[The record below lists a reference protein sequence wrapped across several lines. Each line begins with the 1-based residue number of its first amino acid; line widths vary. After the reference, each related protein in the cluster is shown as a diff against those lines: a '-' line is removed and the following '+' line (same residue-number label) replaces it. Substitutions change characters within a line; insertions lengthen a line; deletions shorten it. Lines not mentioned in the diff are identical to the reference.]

1 MCPRPASPPPPP
13 SRLERGLEPAPH
25 AIASVSLAAGH
36 ARSSASR
43 PLPRAMPDAQPC
55 ADAGLDAARSARLPS
70 LRAPPPASLLAL
82 CTTCTRPSLHASH
95 PTRDTLAATA
105 LCRHMPAPLN
115 AQPPQ
120 TTPTHEPALTVKT
133 SLSRMDWR
141 VDCERPIVSRYCINS
156 SACVGASCRSPEP
169 G

>member
-1 MCPRPASPPPPP
+1 MVVPETAPLRMRRDACDRRASPC
-13 SRLERGLEPAPH
+13 APVRRH
-25 AIASVSLAAGH
+25 
-36 ARSSASR
+36 
-43 PLPRAMPDAQPC
+43 PLI
-55 ADAGLDAARSARLPS
+55 
-70 LRAPPPASLLAL
+70 AL
-82 CTTCTRPSLHASH
+82 CTTCTRPSLCASH
-95 PTRDTLAATA
+95 PTRGTLAATA
-105 LCRHMPAPLN
+105 LCRHTPAPPDVR
-115 AQPPQ
+115 ASQ